1 MHGSTMILPMQSS
14 AGNEATPVI
23 KLVAIAKN
31 EALYI
36 PAWVHHHFR
45 IGIDYIE
52 IHIND
57 TDDNSIEICK
67 RIKEVDDRFDFIES
81 DVLLEKAIKEGTS
94 FQKNVY
100 NQSLE
105 QIKSKDQH
113 ISHLLKL
120 DIDEYLTPR
129 NLNGDIKSLITN
141 FPSVDVLSFL
151 WYSDDF
157 NEKSHQ
163 ISPPFKDETI
173 IYRMNHVKSM
183 AKISRDLSSC
193 TVHNFKFRPSHDP
206 SSQLADLSNTSHQC
220 FNQGML
226 DRNFLESLDPSQPEN
241 WFILHCMYR
250 SEPEY
255 LTSLYRGNKQNNDSN
270 LLKKNRWGRK
280 PCPIFPSK
288 PIIFSPLATQLAEYR
303 MSYLEFMQNSN
314 LQTEV
319 KQAERFLMEKVDTLD
334 QLIRDNPTLLNTYY
348 QCFRGTRYD
357 PTNDAPTAVQRRMAL
372 DTSFNRNNSVEQFD
386 TERFFSARPD
396 ILQIY
401 KAGGAVDGLA
411 FTSEMNDF
419 YGTTKSSLK
428 EFSLAEFGF
437 WHTQFFQDKYLK
449 KGQGGR
455 HWMRDS
461 AN

>member
-1 MHGSTMILPMQSS
+1 M
-14 AGNEATPVI
+14 EAMRHSLENRPDPII
-23 KLVAIAKN
+23 KLVAVAKN
-31 EALYI
+31 EGLYI
-36 PAWVHHHFR
+36 PSWVHHHFR
-45 IGIDYIE
+45 IGVDYIE

-67 RIKEVDDRFDFIES
+67 RRKELDDRFDFIQS
-81 DVLLEKAIKEGTS
+81 DALLEKSIKEGTS
-94 FQKNVY
+94 FQKNIY

-105 QIKSKDQH
+105 QIKSQDKN
-113 ISHLLKL
+113 ISHILKL
-120 DIDEYLTPR
+120 DLDEYLTPV
-129 NLNGDIKSLITN
+129 NLNSDIKSLIKSS
-141 FPSVDVLSFL
+141 PSVDVFSFL

-163 ISPPFKDETI
+163 IQLPFKDETI

-193 TVHNFKFRPSHDP
+193 TVHNFKFRSGHDP

-226 DRNFLESLDPSQPEN
+226 DRNFLESLNPSQPEH

-255 LTSLYRGNKQNNDSN
+255 LASLYRGNKQNNDSN
-270 LLKKNRWGRK
+270 LLKRNRWGRK
-280 PCPIFPSK
+280 PCPNFPSK
-288 PIIFSPLATQLAEYR
+288 PIIFSPPATYLAQYR
-303 MSYLEFMQNSN
+303 MSYRAFITNSN
-314 LQTEV
+314 LQAEV
-319 KQAERFLMEKVDTLD
+319 EKAQQYLMNKIGILD
-334 QLIRDNPTLLNTYY
+334 QLISDNPIILNTYY

-372 DTSFNRNNSVEQFD
+372 DTSFNKDCAVEKFD

-401 KAGGAVDGLA
+401 KAGGVADGLA
-411 FTSEMNDF
+411 FTNEMNDF
-419 YGTTKSSLK
+419 YNANKTKLD
-428 EFSLAEFGF
+428 EFTLSEFGF

-449 KGQGGR
+449 KGQGGDY
-455 HWMRDS
+455 WMKKNAD
-461 AN
+461 

>member
-1 MHGSTMILPMQSS
+1 MQSS
-14 AGNEATPVI
+14 MDKRTHPII
-23 KLVAIAKN
+23 KLIAVAKN

-36 PAWVHHHFR
+36 PSWVHHHFR
-45 IGIDYIE
+45 IGVDYIE

-57 TDDNSIEICK
+57 TDDNSIEICQ
-67 RIKEVDDRFDFIES
+67 RIKEFDDRFNFIES
-81 DVLLEKAIKEGTS
+81 DALLERSIKEGTS

-113 ISHLLKL
+113 ISHILKL
-120 DIDEYLTPR
+120 DLDEYLTPG
-129 NLNGDIKSLITN
+129 NLDGDIKSLIKSS
-141 FPSVDVLSFL
+141 PSVDVFSFL

-163 ISPPFKDETI
+163 ISLPFKDNTI

-183 AKISRDLSSC
+183 AKISGDLSSC
-193 TVHNFKFRPSHDP
+193 TVHNFKYRPGHDP
-206 SSQLADLSNTSHQC
+206 SSQLADLSNTSNHC

-226 DRNFLESLDPSQPEN
+226 DRNILESLDPSQPEN

-288 PIIFSPLATQLAEYR
+288 PITFRPPATQLAQYQR
-303 MSYLEFMQNSN
+303 SYLTFLKNSN

-319 KQAERFLMEKVDTLD
+319 EKAQHYLMDKVDVLD
-334 QLIRDNPTLLNTYY
+334 QLIRDNPTLLSTYY

-372 DTSFNRNNSVEQFD
+372 DMSLNKIHAVEQFD
-386 TERFFSARPD
+386 AERFFAARPD

-401 KAGGAVDGLA
+401 KAGGIGDGLA
-411 FTSEMNDF
+411 FTNEMNDF
-419 YGTTKSSLK
+419 FNANKTKLD
-428 EFSLAEFGF
+428 EFTLSEFGF

-449 KGQGGR
+449 KGQGGDY
-455 HWMRDS
+455 WMK
-461 AN
+461 NNE